1 MVQYRWA
8 ITKGIRMVNW
18 NKDRNRQLAKRARAE
33 EIEEKMKET
42 AARPAH
48 IRPSVGKAALR
59 AMGEELVRQYEDRL
73 GVGGQMPSKCYRRTR
88 RR

>member
-1 MVQYRWA
+1 M
-8 ITKGIRMVNW
+8 TKGIRMVNW

-42 AARPAH
+42 AARPARH
-48 IRPSVGKAALR
+48 IRPTVGKAALR
-59 AMGEELVRQYEDRL
+59 VMGEELVRQYEDRL
-73 GVGGQMPSKCYRRTR
+73 GVGRQMPSKRYRRTR